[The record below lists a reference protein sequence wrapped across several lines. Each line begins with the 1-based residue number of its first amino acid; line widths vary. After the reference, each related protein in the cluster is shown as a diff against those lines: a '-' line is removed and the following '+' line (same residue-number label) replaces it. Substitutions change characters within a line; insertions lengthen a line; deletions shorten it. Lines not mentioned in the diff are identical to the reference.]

1 MRLKNKI
8 AKRLTLYFIAVLLVF
23 ALIAGVLFSLM
34 FARHTADVTARDMRA
49 HAESIAGTLS
59 HFIAN
64 YIQGECQGGGF
75 KSYMRFIGDASTG
88 DLFLLD
94 REYAHVTLGEME
106 LPHTDLPE
114 GVEGLV
120 DSIFEKNSV
129 ISESFSAG
137 LFRADHLLTGAPVHD
152 KDGSVLYVLLLLA
165 PAGSIDHALHDSI
178 YILAA
183 CLGIAGVLGIIV
195 SDILS
200 HRFVTPLHRMMDA
213 TTHLTQ
219 GRYDAQTGVR
229 QSDEI
234 GTLAMHIDALAKE
247 LAAAE
252 KERSQMDQMRQD
264 FFSDISHELRT
275 PIAVLKGNVEL
286 LQNGLITQPDRLKAA
301 YDQLGADAS
310 HLEHLVND
318 LLELTRLQNPHF
330 TIDMQ
335 VINLM
340 DVLSD
345 TARSMRQAA
354 DKKQIAIRLES
365 PLQLYPVLGDY
376 GRLRQLMIILLDN
389 AIKFSPA
396 QSSILISVVPQ
407 EETCAVSVIDHG
419 TGIAPEALE
428 HIFDRYFH
436 SRSRHNTGGS
446 GLGLPIAK
454 EIALRHGLEFTCASE
469 AGKGARFTLVFA
481 KRDPDA

>member
-1 MRLKNKI
+1 MKNKI
-8 AKRLTLYFIAVLLVF
+8 AKRLTLYFAAVLLVF

-75 KSYMRFIGDASTG
+75 KSYMRFIGDAATG

-94 REYAHVTLGEME
+94 RGYAPVTLGEME
-106 LPHTDLPE
+106 LPKASLPE
-114 GVEGLV
+114 GAKKLV
-120 DSIFEKNSV
+120 DKVYEENHIL
-129 ISESFSAG
+129 SESFSTR
-137 LFRADHLLTGAPVHD
+137 LFHANNLIAGAPVHD
-152 KDGSVLYVLLLLA
+152 KDGNVLYALILCS

-183 CLGIAGVLGIIV
+183 CLGIAGILGIIV

-213 TTHLTQ
+213 TTRLTQ

-286 LQNGLITQPDRLKAA
+286 LQNGLITQPDRLNAA

-335 VINLM
+335 VIKP
-340 DVLSD
+340 DGCPVGHRPFHASGGG
-345 TARSMRQAA
+345 QKA
-354 DKKQIAIRLES
+354 D
-365 PLQLYPVLGDY
+365 
-376 GRLRQLMIILLDN
+376 
-389 AIKFSPA
+389 
-396 QSSILISVVPQ
+396 
-407 EETCAVSVIDHG
+407 
-419 TGIAPEALE
+419 
-428 HIFDRYFH
+428 
-436 SRSRHNTGGS
+436 RH
-446 GLGLPIAK
+446 P
-454 EIALRHGLEFTCASE
+454 
-469 AGKGARFTLVFA
+469 
-481 KRDPDA
+481 P